1 MTDTP
6 TWSDQ
11 RPPARRQNP
20 PGRPAATVTGPVQRG
35 DRRGRQIGFRTLNL
49 AAPTDAVGDG
59 VWAGWVRVG
68 EGDRGITL
76 AAAVSIG
83 TRATFYS
90 DGGERL
96 VEAHLPACFGD
107 LYGRTV
113 TVAMCTHLRGQRAF
127 GTVDELVAQLRRDV
141 DATLEWWR
149 AATSDPTNPNPG
161 AHMNITILVGNPKP
175 QSRTRQVAETLVE
188 HLLDDSRT
196 SVTVVDLADHID
208 EVFDWQA
215 AHMNELT
222 DQVAASD
229 LVVVASP
236 TYKATYTGL
245 LKAFLDRFPQ
255 NGLNG
260 VVAIPVMTGADD
272 VHSMGPD
279 VNLAPLLVELGAVV
293 PGRGFYF
300 VTGAMDRL
308 DELAAAAAGEYARN
322 LGSLARVAQH
332 TRPID

>member
-1 MTDTP
+1 M
-6 TWSDQ
+6 
-11 RPPARRQNP
+11 
-20 PGRPAATVTGPVQRG
+20 QRG

-188 HLLDDSRT
+188 T
-196 SVTVVDLADHID
+196 
-208 EVFDWQA
+208 VFDLTGERPTMDFALVLA
-215 AHMNELT
+215 ARLI
-222 DQVAASD
+222 
-229 LVVVASP
+229 
-236 TYKATYTGL
+236 GL
-245 LKAFLDRFPQ
+245 P
-255 NGLNG
+255 
-260 VVAIPVMTGADD
+260 PE
-272 VHSMGPD
+272 
-279 VNLAPLLVELGAVV
+279 APLAVFALGRSVGWMAHVMEQ
-293 PGRGFYF
+293 Y
-300 VTGAMDRL
+300 
-308 DELAAAAAGEYARN
+308 AAARLIRPRARYV
-322 LGSLARVAQH
+322 GPQ
-332 TRPID
+332 P